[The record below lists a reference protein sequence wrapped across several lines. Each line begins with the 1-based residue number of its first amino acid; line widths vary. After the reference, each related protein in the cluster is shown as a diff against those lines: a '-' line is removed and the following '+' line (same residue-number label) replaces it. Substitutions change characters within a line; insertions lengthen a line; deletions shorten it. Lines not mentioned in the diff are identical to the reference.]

1 MSGLLLEFKNFE
13 STMSGSPDVLGGA
26 PTDSE
31 LMQML
36 RQQQDFNNALLLRMQ
51 AMEDARVTIAS
62 PPPAPQRATRQP
74 GVRFEATPPAREQ
87 PDPAKCSDGD
97 GDGDGE
103 DGEG

>member
-1 MSGLLLEFKNFE
+1 MSGLSLEFKNFE

-36 RQQQDFNNALLLRMQ
+36 RQQQDFNNALLLRVQ

-62 PPPAPQRATRQP
+62 PPPAPQRATRHL
-74 GVRFEATPPAREQ
+74 PPPR
-87 PDPAKCSDGD
+87 PACVAVWHSCSLPWG
-97 GDGDGE
+97 
-103 DGEG
+103 

>member
-1 MSGLLLEFKNFE
+1 MSGLSLEFKNFE

-51 AMEDARVTIAS
+51 TMEDARVTIAS
-62 PPPAPQRATRQP
+62 PPPAPQRESDAPVSGT
-74 GVRFEATPPAREQ
+74 TSTL
-87 PDPAKCSDGD
+87 PDPLLEEQGF
-97 GDGDGE
+97 
-103 DGEG
+103 